1 MSSSFYQESSSG
13 NPGSRPSLLPPR
25 QAYSFPVLKADE
37 IVKCLNELGISV
49 ALDDLQNPEKSK
61 DTYKRILEVL
71 AEICTGI
78 SREELCQ
85 PSQNGLHYISYQ
97 QIHEESIPQ
106 ISLFRSCVKM
116 METCEVQDFT
126 IKDYIYPTPNRL
138 RRHLSGIMNFAKFR
152 EERLVLLGDLSAT
165 REELLERLNELKDVN
180 DLLNNRLSLLRE
192 QTSEESK
199 MIADLEEECKSME
212 HSILSLNKEQEAI
225 REESVILKTKNAD
238 LKESLTKAISIAEE
252 DKATLEMLSGQIVS
266 SPEKFRKKIIEVGQV
281 LQAEQRDIKIADRKI
296 RDLSAWVVN
305 VDESQREVSGVLEA
319 VQDIKVEVD
328 RQKAVLSDLDQQKQL
343 IAQSKVAL
351 SELDQTVH
359 QLHRQAGRAE
369 EKLQVRLPLP
379 PISKALFQF
388 SYLHYFMFHQH
399 LKKQAAFRGEDT
411 QKSVEHLHQQ
421 LKNAESLRSQMRS
434 QLDRAEGEA
443 VRIEREC
450 AAEQEA
456 HEQSLADIV
465 ASYSRLERMVVNH
478 LKGLQR
484 VIGAGEGQGQGHG
497 QAEEGNNVLS
507 LTEGDGPQ
515 ELRELQMML
524 AMETMNVKMEMDLA
538 AATAAVVEAK
548 STMT

>member
-1 MSSSFYQESSSG
+1 MSASFYQDSSSG

-25 QAYSFPVLKADE
+25 QAYSFPLLKADE
-37 IVKCLNELGISV
+37 IVKCLNELGVSV

-71 AEICTGI
+71 AEICTG
-78 SREELCQ
+78 SSKEELCQ
-85 PSQNGLHYISYQ
+85 PSQNGMQYISHP

-126 IKDYIYPTPNRL
+126 IKDYIYPTSNRL

-199 MIADLEEECKSME
+199 MITDLEEECKSME
-212 HSILSLNKEQEAI
+212 HSILSLNNEQEAI
-225 REESVILKTKNAD
+225 REESAALKAKNAD
-238 LKESLTKAISIAEE
+238 LKDSLVKAVSLSEE
-252 DKATLEMLSGQIVS
+252 DKATLEMLAGQIVS
-266 SPEKFRKKIIEVGQV
+266 SPEKFRKRIIEVGQV

-319 VQDIKVEVD
+319 VQDIKLEVD

-369 EKLQVRLPLP
+369 EKLQ
-379 PISKALFQF
+379 
-388 SYLHYFMFHQH
+388 H

-411 QKSVEHLHQQ
+411 QKSIEHVHQQ
-421 LKNAESLRSQMRS
+421 LKNAESLRSQMRL
-434 QLDRAEGEA
+434 QLDRAEGET

-456 HEQSLADIV
+456 HEQTLADIT
-465 ASYSRLERMVVNH
+465 ASYNRLERLVVNH

-484 VIGAGEGQGQGHG
+484 VIGAGEGQ
-497 QAEEGNNVLS
+497 EEGNRTS
-507 LTEGDGPQ
+507 LMEGEGPQ
-515 ELRELQMML
+515 ELRELQMLL
-524 AMETMNVKMEMDLA
+524 AMENMNVKMEMDLA
-538 AATAAVVEAK
+538 AATAAVEGKMSMA
-548 STMT
+548 